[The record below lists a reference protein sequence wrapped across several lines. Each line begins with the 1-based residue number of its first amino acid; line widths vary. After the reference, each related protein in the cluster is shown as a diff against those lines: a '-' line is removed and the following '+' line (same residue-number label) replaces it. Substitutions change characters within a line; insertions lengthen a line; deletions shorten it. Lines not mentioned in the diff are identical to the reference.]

1 MFRQGHNTY
10 VDMTT
15 KTEILDIL
23 QNYIEVPLGEI
34 ATDMPFKT
42 VASIDSFMLIEL
54 IAAIEDNFGLTIP
67 NSDLQSFK
75 TIDDIIAYV
84 ENKKSV

>member
-1 MFRQGHNTY
+1 MENLLRRKVDTY
-10 VDMTT
+10 LKDW
-15 KTEILDIL
+15 KNNPDR
-23 QNYIEVPLGEI
+23 
-34 ATDMPFKT
+34 K
-42 VASIDSFMLIEL
+42 L

-75 TIDDIIAYV
+75 TIDDIISYV